1 MYTGWRHHLRT
12 LGAIFRKDL
21 QVFLSYPVNA
31 VMRILEPLM
40 WMTPVYF
47 MARSFAVDGV
57 NIGLRAHTGTTDY
70 MAFFIIGGAISA
82 YVSAVFWGMGFALK
96 NEMDTG
102 VLESNWLTPAPLLV
116 QMLGRSLF
124 SLFLTTINVF
134 VIGLCV
140 WLLFGFEIT
149 GRVLPALITL
159 APLLVAL
166 YGFGL
171 GLAGVV
177 LITNNANYIIDIVS
191 NNITILS
198 GSQFPVT
205 VLPRPLL
212 AVSLALPLTYAYDAV
227 RGLLLGTTTLM
238 PLAASQGIL
247 VVLMFVSTA
256 AGLAVFGRIQDRCR
270 QLGTLSQH

>member
-1 MYTGWRHHLRT
+1 MLTGWRHHLRT
-12 LGAIFRKDL
+12 LGAIFRKDV

-31 VMRILEPLM
+31 VMRILEPVM

-57 NIGLRAHTGTTDY
+57 NVGLRAHTGTTDY
-70 MAFFIIGGAISA
+70 MAFFVVGSAISA

-124 SLFLTTINVF
+124 SLFLTTVNVS
-134 VIGLCV
+134 VIGVSV

-177 LITNNANYIIDIVS
+177 LITNNANYLIDIVS

-198 GSQFPVT
+198 GSQFPVA

-227 RGLLLGTTTLM
+227 RGQLLGTTTLM
-238 PLAASQGIL
+238 PLAAAQGIL

-256 AGLAVFGRIQDRCR
+256 AGIAVFGHIQDRCR
-270 QLGTLSQH
+270 QLGTLAHH